1 MHLFQGELTHQPT
14 ESVRKFTVRQLDQE
28 DEKLFFDFQDE
39 IAEGLENE
47 ETLQPLTKK
56 EVTYILADG
65 GIMIGAFVNANLIG
79 LRALLYPGDDSEN
92 IGHDLELPYQ
102 ERMKVV
108 HQEISLVHPDYR
120 GNHLQQILAKVL
132 MQQLKYSTDYFT
144 HLCST
149 VSPLNVPSIKDKFS
163 QGLMIVQM
171 KEKHSGVPRYI
182 FYKHLVND
190 FPVDSSS
197 YIYIRL
203 DKTNRHKQFLEKGY
217 IGIWLEQTDFGH
229 WIVFARLKEKN

>member
-14 ESVRKFTVRQLDQE
+14 DTVQQFTVRQLDQE
-28 DEKLFFDFQDE
+28 DEGLFFELQNK
-39 IAEGLENE
+39 ISEGLENPDM
-47 ETLQPLTKK
+47 LQPLTKN
-56 EVTYILADG
+56 ELLYILSEG
-65 GIMIGAFVNANLIG
+65 GIMLGAFVNDHLIG
-79 LRALLYPGDDSEN
+79 ARALLYPGEDSEN
-92 IGHDLELPYQ
+92 IGHDLELPYY

-108 HQEISLVHPDYR
+108 HQEISLVHTDYR
-120 GNHLQQILAKVL
+120 GNHLQQTLAKVL
-132 MQQLKYSTDYFT
+132 MQQLKYTNDFFT
-144 HLCST
+144 HLCCT

-171 KEKHSGVPRYI
+171 KEKYEGISRYI

-190 FPVDSSS
+190 FPVDTSS

-203 DKTNRHKQFLEKGY
+203 DKTSRHRDFLQKGY
-217 IGIWLEQTDFGH
+217 VGIWLDQTELGD